1 MKKIFIIFILFVFHI
16 NFSIANTNIVFID
29 MEQIINGSKPGL
41 HILKQLKETNDKI
54 TKNFKVIEEN
64 LKKKK
69 AKIDSQKKIISEN
82 EFQSNINNLQLEVKK
97 YNGDRN
103 KIINDF
109 KKLKIDNTNKFL
121 EMINAILVKYSEDN
135 AISIILQKKSL
146 VIGKNEHDITDEII
160 IIINKNIDKFKIQ

>member
-29 MEQIINGSKPGL
+29 MEQIINGSKHGL

-69 AKIDSQKKIISEN
+69 AKKD
-82 EFQSNINNLQLEVKK
+82 
-97 YNGDRN
+97 
-103 KIINDF
+103 
-109 KKLKIDNTNKFL
+109 
-121 EMINAILVKYSEDN
+121 
-135 AISIILQKKSL
+135 
-146 VIGKNEHDITDEII
+146 
-160 IIINKNIDKFKIQ
+160 